1 MYFSNLWGF
10 QDLTKDLHSD
20 AGNFLVLVAALIAV
34 LLPPLVVP
42 FADLADIR
50 TFVRSCLDQMMRQSF
65 FVNLSM
71 FFVPR
76 KDEALSAIKI
86 LFAEL

>member
-1 MYFSNLWGF
+1 M
-10 QDLTKDLHSD
+10 
-20 AGNFLVLVAALIAV
+20 AALIHIVVRLTRKNIYETDVSPPPILMAVV
-34 LLPPLVVP
+34 LLPLVVP
-42 FADLADIR
+42 FADPADIR
-50 TFVRSCLDQMMRQSF
+50 AFVRSCLDQMMRQSF